1 MKRSLEAV
9 SSASAS
15 PWARLEA
22 IAAATALH
30 GGVDANDQGCG
41 GNGGGSG
48 ATPAAAATASPP
60 SLRIF
65 RDADEWR
72 TFSIVGQDPVV
83 HIELAKRNQL
93 LLIAPLC
100 ANTLAAAALGLCG
113 NLLGSVLRA
122 WYYDLDAAFATPLA
136 ERYGAHAVDKPVL
149 VAPAMNTFMWHQR
162 VTGSHLA
169 VLEARGVRVVPPV
182 AKKLACGDTGVGAM
196 AEVPQVVQA
205 AVEALRKHTQA
216 QEQAVREAARAE
228 AAKTAGNA
236 AFTAKNYDEAIK
248 FFTEAIEADPT
259 NHVLYSNRS
268 GAYCAKADFKAA
280 LLDANECIKLNEQ
293 FAKGHSRRGAA
304 YFGLKNWPQSQAA
317 YERGLELDPN
327 SAAMKAELEKR
338 FPGDRGGFPSSGSCG
353 PPTNPTAKSA
363 STALGG
369 FALVSGFLYML
380 PLFPRYAIPMY
391 RGCVICLL
399 LLSMLHL
406 VSAFELKFST
416 LVEPKFKAA
425 QESQGLMLLFMLLIL
440 PPVPFALMP
449 FLALALLHS
458 VHAVKE
464 PAQKLPGP
472 LSTFVGS
479 RVAQLCTPEGQ
490 FQIASFGAVSEVI
503 LAVMTPVLCLV
514 QGFRAA
520 LLGFFFFQYVVR
532 RSRSNEMTMKAL
544 ELLTE
549 RSDSVFR
556 HRYVPAPLQI
566 VYSNAKKFIG
576 RASTSTFFQ

>member
-1 MKRSLEAV
+1 MVR
-9 SSASAS
+9 
-15 PWARLEA
+15 ARVLGRFRPEMYVFMCFMLIHRRA
-22 IAAATALH
+22 RARADLLLDMA
-30 GGVDANDQGCG
+30 
-41 GNGGGSG
+41 SG
-48 ATPAAAATASPP
+48 A
-60 SLRIF
+60 
-65 RDADEWR
+65 
-72 TFSIVGQDPVV
+72 
-83 HIELAKRNQL
+83 
-93 LLIAPLC
+93 
-100 ANTLAAAALGLCG
+100 
-113 NLLGSVLRA
+113 
-122 WYYDLDAAFATPLA
+122 
-136 ERYGAHAVDKPVL
+136 
-149 VAPAMNTFMWHQR
+149 
-162 VTGSHLA
+162 
-169 VLEARGVRVVPPV
+169 
-182 AKKLACGDTGVGAM
+182 
-196 AEVPQVVQA
+196 
-205 AVEALRKHTQA
+205 
-216 QEQAVREAARAE
+216 AARAE

-236 AFTAKNYDEAIK
+236 AFTAKNYDEAIQ

-280 LLDANECIKLNEQ
+280 LMDANECIKLNEQ

-327 SAAMKAELEKR
+327 SAAMKAELEKVKLQRDPKARAAAEAAASGAGASGGGGYQR

-353 PPTNPTAKSA
+353 PPTNPTAKAA

-369 FALVSGFLYML
+369 LALVSGFLYML
-380 PLFPRYAIPMY
+380 PLFPRYAMLMY

-399 LLSMLHL
+399 LLSLLHL
-406 VSAFELKFST
+406 VSSFELKLST

-544 ELLTE
+544 DLLNE
-549 RSDSVFR
+549 RADGIFR
-556 HRYVPAPLQI
+556 HRYVPAPLQN